1 MMRDAGHTPNE
12 VAVFLKTAEIATLV
26 YVHSQVVRTSAS
38 TIDSETLCNFVTS
51 ASDKLSLISD
61 CAQDINGITADGLD
75 GDLNV
80 NDPGAF
86 FQRHLKWMQMGEVW
100 RLAFPHV
107 TRKVKVA
114 VLDSGIN
121 WTDPDLAPLKGKLK
135 RQSGGY
141 LEGGW
146 NCFTKTSVMTDGF
159 KHGTYTAR
167 ILAAKANN
175 SVGMAPNVTL
185 VPLQMLDDA
194 GSGGIAPVLEALN
207 MAIDLKV
214 DIASMSFSIDPDLLG
229 MPQKRLFW
237 NGLRSAQLSGILLVS
252 SAGNLGLLS
261 IPSILYF
268 LRVVS
273 RMNPA
278 GFFLPFLC
286 ASPPTF
292 TFAFL
297 AGSRATPRHTIVSIK
312 SGADDVR
319 VQHLPQMMRDAG
331 HTPNQEIAVFLETAE
346 IATLGY
352 VHSQVVR
359 TSASTIDSDA
369 LCKFVTLASKK
380 LSLKSECAEDMT
392 SVVADGLDG
401 DLNVNDPGA
410 FFQRHLKW
418 MQMVAVLDSG
428 INWTDPDLAPLKGKL
443 KRQSGGYLEGGWN
456 CFTKTSDLT
465 PLPHGTYTNRILAAK
480 ANNSVGIAGVAPNV
494 TLVPLQLLKDSP
506 GRSLSPVLEALNMA
520 IDLRVD
526 IASMS
531 FGIHFT
537 RLGLTQKSLLWKALR
552 SAQDSG
558 VSCSCPRL
566 GIRA

>member
-1 MMRDAGHTPNE
+1 RYQPAPGTAAVCSPHPSERKPRSPVAAQNRQLQQLTDPPHVTKPSHVGACVLLFTAQLSRLLVAGGHQLVGTPSSFYYLQKYSSPSVFSASLLPPTRFSATFTLASLVGSTATPSETIVSIKSGDDDVDIRLLPKMMRDAGHTPNE

-38 TIDSETLCNFVTS
+38 TIDSETLFYFVTS

-100 RLAFPHV
+100 RLALPHV

-121 WTDPDLAPLKGKLK
+121 WTDPDLAPSKGKLK

-146 NCFTKTSVMTDGF
+146 NCFTKISVMTDGF

-214 DIASMSFSIDPDLLG
+214 DFASMSFSIDPDLLG

-252 SAGNLGLLS
+252 SAGNLGVRASNHFPCWFGGPNSVCVAALQDGRTQYVLMTDS
-261 IPSILYF
+261 NWGV
-268 LRVVS
+268 RVDVAAYG
-273 RMNPA
+273 RIFA
-278 GFFLPFLC
+278 GYNDQGHLIHFRKTS
-286 ASPPTF
+286 A
-292 TFAFL
+292 
-297 AGSRATPRHTIVSIK
+297 ATPIV
-312 SGADDVR
+312 
-319 VQHLPQMMRDAG
+319 AG
-331 HTPNQEIAVFLETAE
+331 LLAILRSMDFEPGMAKRLM
-346 IATLGY
+346 
-352 VHSQVVR
+352 
-359 TSASTIDSDA
+359 
-369 LCKFVTLASKK
+369 LASVDPVTSKNGTQLK
-380 LSLKSECAEDMT
+380 NSERSMLS
-392 SVVADGLDG
+392 
-401 DLNVNDPGA
+401 
-410 FFQRHLKW
+410 
-418 MQMVAVLDSG
+418 
-428 INWTDPDLAPLKGKL
+428 
-443 KRQSGGYLEGGWN
+443 
-456 CFTKTSDLT
+456 
-465 PLPHGTYTNRILAAK
+465 
-480 ANNSVGIAGVAPNV
+480 
-494 TLVPLQLLKDSP
+494 
-506 GRSLSPVLEALNMA
+506 
-520 IDLRVD
+520 
-526 IASMS
+526 
-531 FGIHFT
+531 
-537 RLGLTQKSLLWKALR
+537 RL
-552 SAQDSG
+552 
-558 VSCSCPRL
+558 
-566 GIRA
+566 